1 MGKTS
6 LLTVENVCAGYGQT
20 RVLDGVSLD
29 LAEGEFLALLGRSG
43 CGKTT
48 LLRTIGGFI
57 TPSSGHVLI
66 DGVDVTGVPPEKR
79 PTAMVFQSYALWPHM
94 TVHGNLA
101 YGLKLRGFDRKTI
114 DHRIEE
120 ILALLRLDGLADRKV
135 TALSGGQ
142 RQRVALG
149 RALAVAPRLLLL
161 DEPLS
166 NLDARIRLDLRHEIR
181 ALLKRLGITAVHV
194 THDRE
199 EAMVMA
205 DRLAL
210 MNNGEIVQQGA
221 PETLYDAPQS
231 SFVADF
237 MGASNIISVNVS
249 HSGTE
254 AMIGGGDWCPP
265 TRVPELFLGDD
276 MQRLVPRAD
285 IHFRSVTARL
295 GAADSPKAEDALTL
309 YGTVEQLTYPGDV
322 YRHAVRVGDQSY
334 LVDDPCRF
342 DEGTRVAVSLPFGAI
357 HLFPHAE
364 GRYGDRA
371 IPAQQISQQE
381 A

>member
-1 MGKTS
+1 MGQTP
-6 LLTVENVCAGYGQT
+6 LLTVDGVSAGYGQLP
-20 RVLDGVSLD
+20 VLNEITLH
-29 LAEGEFLALLGRSG
+29 LQQGEFLALLGRS
-43 CGKTT
+43 CFGKTT

-57 TPSSGHVLI
+57 APRRGRILI
-66 DGVDVTGVPPEKR
+66 DGEDVTRRPPEKR

-101 YGLKLRGFDRKTI
+101 YGLKLRGWDRRAI
-114 DHRIEE
+114 NERVDE
-120 ILALLRLDGLADRKV
+120 ILALLRLEGLAERKV

-149 RALAVAPRLLLL
+149 RALAVEPRLLLL

-210 MNNGEIVQQGA
+210 MHGGRIVQEGDPRA
-221 PETLYDAPQS
+221 LHDKPET

-237 MGASNIISVNVS
+237 MGASNIVTLDVRRE
-249 HSGTE
+249 SG
-254 AMIGGGDWCPP
+254 AIVLGGAEWCPALRLNDAQRP
-265 TRVPELFLGDD
+265 ALTGLGT
-276 MQRLVPRAD
+276 RAD
-285 IHFRSVTARL
+285 VYFRSTAARL
-295 GAADSPKAEDALTL
+295 SGNGAAAPDALAPDAL
-309 YGTVEQLTYPGDV
+309 WLRGTVVQSTYPGNAFR
-322 YRHAVRVGDQSY
+322 YAVKVADKTF
-334 LVDDPCRF
+334 LVDDPQSYR
-342 DEGTRVAVSLPFGAI
+342 EGETVVISLPVSAI

-364 GRYGDRA
+364 S
-371 IPAQQISQQE
+371 PA
-381 A
+381 AA

>member
-1 MGKTS
+1 MGQTP
-6 LLTVENVCAGYGQT
+6 LLTVDGVSAGYGQLA
-20 RVLDGVSLD
+20 VLDGITLQ
-29 LAEGEFLALLGRSG
+29 LQQGEFLALLGRSG

-57 TPSSGHVLI
+57 APRRGRILI
-66 DGVDVTGVPPEKR
+66 DGEDVTRRPPEKR

-101 YGLKLRGFDRKTI
+101 YGLKLRGFERRAI
-114 DHRIEE
+114 DQRIAE
-120 ILALLRLDGLADRKV
+120 ILALLRLEGLGERRV

-210 MNNGEIVQQGA
+210 LHEGRIVQQGDPRA
-221 PETLYDAPQS
+221 LHDAPAT

-237 MGASNIISVNVS
+237 MGASNIVTLDVRREGADILL
-249 HSGTE
+249 
-254 AMIGGGDWCPP
+254 GGRDWCPAL
-265 TRVPELFLGDD
+265 RLGRTERPAAAALGA
-276 MQRLVPRAD
+276 QAD
-285 IHFRSVTARL
+285 VHFRSTAARL
-295 GAADSPKAEDALTL
+295 GGNGEAAPDALSL
-309 YGTVEQLTYPGDV
+309 RGTILQSTYPGNA
-322 YRHAVRVGDQSY
+322 YRYAVKVADKTF
-334 LVDDPCRF
+334 LVDDPASYR
-342 DEGTRVAVSLPFGAI
+342 EGEQVVISLPLSAV

-364 GRYGDRA
+364 S
-371 IPAQQISQQE
+371 PA
-381 A
+381 AA

>member
-1 MGKTS
+1 MGQAP
-6 LLTVENVCAGYGQT
+6 LLTVDGVSAGYGQLA
-20 RVLDGVSLD
+20 VLDEITLH
-29 LAEGEFLALLGRSG
+29 LEQGEFLALLGRSG

-57 TPSSGHVLI
+57 VPRRGRILI
-66 DGVDVTGVPPEKR
+66 DGEDVTRRPPEKR

-101 YGLKLRGFDRKTI
+101 YGLKLRGFDRRAI
-114 DHRIEE
+114 DQRIEE
-120 ILALLRLDGLADRKV
+120 ILVLLRLEGLGDRRV

-210 MNNGEIVQQGA
+210 MNEGRIVQQGDPRA
-221 PETLYDAPQS
+221 LHDAPAS
-231 SFVADF
+231 GFVADF
-237 MGASNIISVNVS
+237 MGASNVVTLDVRREGADI
-249 HSGTE
+249 
-254 AMIGGGDWCPP
+254 MLGGRDWCPAL
-265 TRVPELFLGDD
+265 RLGTA
-276 MQRLVPRAD
+276 QGTVAAALGGRAD
-285 IHFRSVTARL
+285 VHFRSTAARIAGRGEAVA
-295 GAADSPKAEDALTL
+295 GALALR
-309 YGTVEQLTYPGDV
+309 GTVLQSTYPGNAFR
-322 YRHAVRVGDQSY
+322 YAVRVADKTF
-334 LVDDPCRF
+334 LVDDPQNYG
-342 DEGTRVAVSLPFGAI
+342 EGEQVVIALPLSAI
-357 HLFPHAE
+357 HLFPHA
-364 GRYGDRA
+364 DSPTA
-371 IPAQQISQQE
+371 A
-381 A
+381 

>member
-1 MGKTS
+1 MGRTP
-6 LLTVENVCAGYGQT
+6 LLTIDGVSAGYGQLA
-20 RVLDGVSLD
+20 VLDGITLE
-29 LAEGEFLALLGRSG
+29 LEQGEFLALLGRSG

-57 TPSSGHVLI
+57 APRAGRVLI
-66 DGVDVTGVPPEKR
+66 DGEDVTRHPPERR

-94 TVHGNLA
+94 TVYGNIA
-101 YGLKLRGFDRKTI
+101 YGLKLRRLDRRTI
-114 DHRIEE
+114 DQRVAE
-120 ILALLRLDGLADRKV
+120 LLSLLRLDGLADRRV

-149 RALAVAPRLLLL
+149 RALAVAPKLLLL

-210 MNNGEIVQQGA
+210 MHGGRIVQQGD
-221 PETLYDAPQS
+221 PRSLHDAPTN

-237 MGASNIISVNVS
+237 MGASNIVTLEVRREGDDIVL
-249 HSGTE
+249 
-254 AMIGGGDWCPP
+254 GGRDWCPP
-265 TRVPELFLGDD
+265 L
-276 MQRLVPRAD
+276 RLSERAGAAVGARAD
-285 IHFRSVTARL
+285 VHFRSTAASL
-295 GAADSPKAEDALTL
+295 ADVHETLADSLSL
-309 YGTVEQLTYPGDV
+309 HGTVVQSTYPGNAFR
-322 YRHAVRVGDQSY
+322 YAVKVADKTF
-334 LVDDPCRF
+334 LVDDPKRYR
-342 DEGTRVAVSLPFGAI
+342 EGDAVVIRLPLSAI

-364 GRYGDRA
+364 GHA
-371 IPAQQISQQE
+371 A